1 MLARRLFILFS
12 LVLPFAV
19 VPSARAQS
27 PVVTEHYDQART
39 GANLTETVLNTSNV
53 NVNQFGLVYS
63 YPVDGSVYAQPLYVP
78 GVTIPGLGVHNVL
91 YVATMNDVLY
101 AFDADTNAGSSGGV
115 LWKVDFR
122 NPSAGVTAIPITN
135 IVGSNSLNIVGN
147 VGIESTP
154 YIDLNTKTIYLVVR
168 TMEVSGGVTNYVQ
181 RLHALDITTGA
192 EKFGGPTVIQGSVSG
207 TGGGS
212 SGGVLKFDPLIQNQR
227 ASLAMANG
235 NILIAWASHEDMF
248 SWHGWIMSYNASTL
262 QQTGIF
268 CTTPFGG
275 GGGSWMAGRGP
286 VVDANGFAYYMT
298 GNGDWDG
305 SSNFSDS
312 IVKFNTAGG
321 LSVADYFTPDDWLAL
336 KAEDK
341 DLGSSGPMLIP
352 GTNLIIGGGKEAIM
366 YLTPTSNMGHEQTG
380 NGQIPQLLTLNS
392 NGGFITGGGPVFWN
406 RTSGAGPTMYV
417 APDGAN
423 GFVTA
428 YHFNGSTFDPTPI
441 SQSSTPA
448 PSGFATGGTMTISAN
463 GSTPGSGILWLSFP
477 TGSAGHGTSPGVLRA
492 FDANNLST
500 VLWDT
505 TLNPSRD
512 AVGTYGKFVPPTVAN
527 GKVYLA
533 TFSNTVNVYGLLSGA
548 PDFGISA
555 GPSVQ
560 SVAPA
565 GSTTYTVSTTAI
577 NNFDSLINL
586 SVSGLPSGASASF
599 SSPTISAPASSIL
612 TVNTSS
618 ITPIG
623 TYPLTVSGSIGG
635 TTHSAT
641 VYLNVATAGLSSGV
655 ISIDFV
661 GEGTAMASS
670 EQAGVISKANWNN
683 ALGASGTPLA
693 LVDENNNLTSATVT
707 WNSDNIWA
715 LPITDSPGNARM
727 MRGYLDTGKLDP
739 TTVTVNNLPLSSAGY
754 NIYVYTD
761 GDNNSATRSA
771 SYQITGTGITTTTV
785 NATDAGNSNFG
796 GTFTQASNSNGNY
809 VLFTGINANSF
820 TITATPGAAS
830 DGTARAPLNGIQIV
844 PLGQSGTADFSVS
857 ANPSTISIVQGGNSP
872 VTINT
877 VAANGFSGTVNLS
890 VTGLPTGATASFSPA
905 SVAAGSSS
913 TLNITVASSTA
924 IGSYPLTVSGTS
936 GALTHTAA
944 LTLNVTT
951 ASSGGAKVISIQFV
965 GAGVAMTASEVAGVV
980 PEPNWNA
987 AKGGTPSVPMPLVD
1001 STGSSSGASVSWTSD
1016 NLFSLPI
1023 TDAPGNVRMMR
1034 GYLDDMNGNPTTV
1047 NVSGLPSNA
1056 NGYNIYLY
1064 ADGSNGSATRT
1075 GSYKISGTGITTSTI
1090 TLTDSA
1096 NTNFSG
1102 TFTQASNSA
1111 GNYLIFT
1118 IPSAATGFTITA
1130 TPGAASDNTP
1140 RAPLNAIQIV
1150 PLGPPT
1156 PDFSISASPSSVS
1169 VVQGSPATYNI
1180 STSPINGFTGSITL
1194 SASGLPSGATASF
1207 SPPSVT
1213 AGSGSTLTITTL
1225 STTPVGSSSVT
1236 VTGTSGS
1243 LSHGAA
1249 PVTLTVAP
1257 PPDFSVSVTPSSFT
1271 ISPGG
1276 TATYTVSA
1284 SALNGFTG
1292 SITLS
1297 ANNLPSGATG
1307 SFNPTAITPGITSTL
1322 TITTTSSI
1330 ALGSTSFTVGGTSGS
1345 LSHNSNSAT
1354 LNVTPPPDFSISAT
1368 PPSFTVN
1375 PGGKATYTVS
1385 VSALNGFTGSVNLS
1399 ASGLPSGATASFS
1412 PASITP
1418 GTASTLT
1425 VTTTSGVALGS
1436 SLFNITGTSGSLSHS
1451 TTATLVVSATPDF
1464 TLGATPPSTSVV
1476 QGTSATYT
1484 VSATAL
1490 NGFSGSIALSAS
1502 GQPSGS
1508 TASFAPASI
1517 SPGVSSTL
1525 TITTSGSVAA
1535 GSYTVTI
1542 TGTSGSITHTAT
1554 VSLTVTPSGGGSSAN
1569 PISINFVGRGT
1580 AMSASE
1586 SAGVVPATNW
1596 NQATGATN
1604 TTGLHL
1610 VDSTGASTGATVTW
1624 KSNNVW
1630 SLPITDAPGNVRMM
1644 EGYLDTSASSV
1655 TTVTVASLPAAANG
1669 YTLYVYADGDNGGAN
1684 RSATYQISGSGV
1696 TTTSITL
1703 TDSANSNFS
1712 GSFTQANNSAGNYVV
1727 FSIPAGVT
1735 GFTLSATP
1743 GAASDGT
1750 QRAPLNAIQL
1760 IPSAPPAPD
1769 FSISAT
1775 PPSNSVAQGA
1785 NSATFTV
1792 NTAALNGFSG
1802 SITLSATSLPAGA
1815 TASFNPP
1822 SVSPGSSSVLTIQ
1835 TTAATP
1841 VGNSTLTITGTSGSL
1856 SHSASV
1862 TFSVTPTGSAA
1873 NAISVKFVGTG
1884 TAMASSEIA
1893 GVIPAGNWNDAG
1905 WLSGSANAL
1914 VNGSGTPTT
1923 AAISWTADGQFALS
1937 ITDTPGN
1944 PRMMRGYL
1952 DNTYGNATTLVV
1964 SGLPA
1969 DSKGYTVYLY
1979 ADGSNGSASRSG
1991 IYKISGTG
1999 ITTTSV
2005 TLTDAPNTD
2014 FNGIFTQAN
2023 GSAGNYVVFTVPG
2036 GATGFTIT
2044 ATPSTA
2050 SDGTQR
2056 APVNAMQI
2064 IPN

>member
-1 MLARRLFILFS
+1 MLARRLSILFS

-19 VPSARAQS
+19 VPSARAQTA
-27 PVVTEHYDQART
+27 VTTERYDNGRT
-39 GANLTETVLNTSNV
+39 GANLSETILNTSNV
-53 NVNQFGLVYS
+53 NANQFGKLFSYS
-63 YPVDGSVYAQPLYVP
+63 VNGSVQAQPLYVP
-78 GVTIPGLGVHNVL
+78 AVNVAGQGVHNVV
-91 YVATMNDVLY
+91 YIATMNDVLY
-101 AFDADTNAGSSGGV
+101 AFDADSNSLNGGV
-115 LWKVDFR
+115 LWMKDFT
-122 NPSAGVTAIPITN
+122 NAAAGVTAIPITD
-135 IVGSNSLNIVGN
+135 IVGNNNLNIVGN

-154 YIDLNTKTIYLVVR
+154 VIDLSTNTLYLVAR
-168 TMEVSGGVTNYVQ
+168 TKEVSGSITNYVA
-181 RLHALDITTGA
+181 RLHAIDITNGA
-192 EKFGGPTVIQGSVSG
+192 EKFGGPTVIQGSVPG
-207 TGGGS
+207 TGNGS
-212 SGGVLKFDPLIQNQR
+212 SGGQLSFDPKIQNQR
-227 ASLAMANG
+227 SSLALVNG
-235 NILIAWASHEDMF
+235 SILFSFASHEDLF
-248 SWHGWIMSYNASTL
+248 AWHGWIFSYNAQTL
-262 QQTGIF
+262 QQNAIF
-268 CTTPFGG
+268 CSSPNGLDSG
-275 GGGSWMAGRGP
+275 IWMAGRAP
-286 VVDANGFAYYMT
+286 AIDANGNAYYVT
-298 GNGDWDG
+298 GNGDYIPG
-305 SSNFSDS
+305 SSDFGDTVLKMS
-312 IVKFNTAGG
+312 TAGGG
-321 LSVADYFTPDDWLAL
+321 LSVADWFTPDDYQNLQSSDL
-336 KAEDK
+336 
-341 DLGSSGPMLIP
+341 DLGSTGPVLIP
-352 GTNLIIGGGKEAIM
+352 GTDLLVTSGKESIVYVM
-366 YLTPTSNMGHEQTG
+366 HTGNMGHEQSG
-380 NGQIPQLLTLNS
+380 NNQIVQHFTT
-392 NGGFITGGGPVFWN
+392 TGGEVKGGLVFWN
-406 RTSGAGPTMYV
+406 RHTGAGPTMYV
-417 APDGAN
+417 WADNIALQ
-423 GFVTA
+423 A
-428 YHFNGSTFDPTPI
+428 YQFNGSTFATNPI
-441 SQSSTPA
+441 SQSTILAA
-448 PSGFATGGTMTISAN
+448 PGSSGGVLSISAN
-463 GSTPGSGILWLSFP
+463 GSTVGTGIVWSSMPL
-477 TGSAGHGTSPGVLRA
+477 TDDGDHGVHQGVLRA
-492 FDANNLST
+492 FDANDLTNE
-500 VLWDT
+500 LWDST
-505 TLNPSRD
+505 MNANRD
-512 AVGTYGKFVPPTVAN
+512 GMGLWPKFSPPMVAN
-527 GKVYLA
+527 GKVYMA
-533 TFSNTVNVYGLLSGA
+533 SFSNVVNVYGLLSSA
-548 PDFGISA
+548 PDFSISA
-555 GPSVQ
+555 APNVQ

-565 GSTTYTVSTTAI
+565 GSTAYSVSTTAI
-577 NNFDSLINL
+577 NGLNSAINL
-586 SVSGLPSGASASF
+586 SVTGLPAGATGSFAPSSVSPSG
-599 SSPTISAPASSIL
+599 SSTL
-612 TVNTSS
+612 TVNTASA
-618 ITPIG
+618 TPIG
-623 TYPLTVSGSIGG
+623 TYPLTISGTAGG

-785 NATDAGNSNFG
+785 NATDPGNSNFS

-872 VTINT
+872 VTIGT
-877 VAANGFSGTVNLS
+877 AAANGFSGTVNLS
-890 VTGLPTGATASFSPA
+890 VTGLPTGATASFNPA

-924 IGSYPLTVSGTS
+924 VGSYPLTVSGTS

-1047 NVSGLPSNA
+1047 SVSGLPSNA

-1102 TFTQASNSA
+1102 TFTLANNSA

-1130 TPGAASDNTP
+1130 TPGSASDGTP

-1180 STSPINGFTGSITL
+1180 STSPINGFTGSVTL

-1213 AGSGSTLTITTL
+1213 AGSGSTLTITTQG
-1225 STTPVGSSSVT
+1225 TTPVGSSAVT

-1243 LSHGAA
+1243 LSHGTA
-1249 PVTLTVAP
+1249 PVTLTVTA
-1257 PPDFSVSVTPSSFT
+1257 PPDFSVSVTPSSVT
-1271 ISPGG
+1271 VSPGG

-1307 SFNPTAITPGITSTL
+1307 SFNPSAITPGITSTL
-1322 TITTTSSI
+1322 TITTTSAI

-1354 LNVTPPPDFSISAT
+1354 LNVAPPPDFSISAT

-1399 ASGLPSGATASFS
+1399 ASGLPSGATASFT
-1412 PASITP
+1412 PVSITP
-1418 GTASTLT
+1418 GTTSTLT

-1436 SLFNITGTSGSLSHS
+1436 TIFNINGSSGSLSHS

-1464 TLGATPPSTSVV
+1464 TLGAAPPSTSVV
-1476 QGTSATYT
+1476 QGVSATYT
-1484 VSATAL
+1484 VSVAAL
-1490 NGFSGSIALSAS
+1490 NGFSGSVTLSAS

-1517 SPGVSSTL
+1517 SPGVGSTL

-1542 TGTSGSITHTAT
+1542 TGTSGSITHTVT

-1586 SAGVVPATNW
+1586 TAGVVPETNW

-1610 VDSTGASTGATVTW
+1610 VDSTGASTAATVTW

-1684 RSATYQISGSGV
+1684 RSATYQVSGSGV

-1727 FSIPAGVT
+1727 FSIPAGVA

-1750 QRAPLNAIQL
+1750 PRAPLNAIQL
-1760 IPSAPPAPD
+1760 VPSAPPSPD

-1802 SITLSATSLPAGA
+1802 SITLSASGLPAGA

-1893 GVIPAGNWNDAG
+1893 GVIPAGNWNEAG

-1952 DNTYGNATTLVV
+1952 DNTYGNPTTLVV
-1964 SGLPA
+1964 TGLPA

-1999 ITTTSV
+1999 ITSTSV

-2014 FNGIFTQAN
+2014 FNGAFTQAS

-2036 GATGFTIT
+2036 TATGFTIT

-2050 SDGTQR
+2050 SDATQR